1 MRFLFVSVLL
11 LFIVMAKVTF
21 AAPEPTSINDIEQ
34 AIQELNLEREVL
46 LSKAAQHSTSLKQSL
61 PSNRK
66 HWGKKRR
73 HNLTELRHYQ
83 TGLHVMKQV
92 KTLEKK
98 IQEFEGL
105 REKVKACEPIGKI
118 PDIATES
125 SSLINNINCS
135 LQSFEKKFP
144 ITKQRTYWN
153 RKQLVCTLFAFCLIT
168 SPFLLPVA
176 ATIPKQRRYQ
186 SEDHPQYF
194 TSYVNGTQTG
204 SARSANLF
212 MSSSPSSP
220 SSPCSTSLIA
230 SSSFM
235 GTTYNVVESSRNLIP
250 EARELA
256 TSFHSIIT
264 CLNSPG
270 ADQRHE
276 APKIHCIHK
285 VKEKFID
292 YSAEQILA
300 FYKDIKHIGG
310 GGEHTLYKVTLR
322 DDRNEVDAGSSI
334 ALRIRASV
342 PRTTPRIIPEAIK
355 AYSKLE
361 ILRRSNISNYIP
373 PFYASYYGPHLPEL
387 KKAYMPEE
395 GTMMYTEM
403 ELMDT
408 TYEKEYMRE
417 KKLVPARVICEA
429 LLGQW
434 ALQKIAKIYI
444 GDDKLRQYG
453 LKWDEDYLVY
463 HIGKRAYLF
472 PPGYSPRRLDLDTFF
487 IEGTPEASVS
497 WNENDDFLYNRAAS
511 QKLKTL
517 YEEINTKGFF
527 RSIEDNLQEFEVS
540 EKNPIPHK
548 GVKHLYISEED
559 MVL

>member
-1 MRFLFVSVLL
+1 MG
-11 LFIVMAKVTF
+11 KVTF
-21 AAPEPTSINDIEQ
+21 ADPEPTSINDIEK
-34 AIQELNLEREVL
+34 AIQDLSLEREAL
-46 LSKAAQHSTSLKQSL
+46 LGKAVQHVTSLKQFL

-73 HNLTELRHYQ
+73 HNLTESRHYQ

-92 KTLEKK
+92 KILEKRV
-98 IQEFEGL
+98 QELEDL
-105 REKVKACEPIGKI
+105 REKTKACEPIEQI
-118 PDIATES
+118 YDIASEN

-135 LQSFEKKFP
+135 LQSFEKKFQ

-153 RKQLVCTLFAFCLIT
+153 RKQLVYALFAFCLCT
-168 SPFLLPVA
+168 APFLPVA
-176 ATIPKQRRYQ
+176 AVTPKQSRNQ
-186 SEDHPQYF
+186 NEDHPQYV

-204 SARSANLF
+204 SARSANPF
-212 MSSSPSSP
+212 MPSSP
-220 SSPCSTSLIA
+220 SSSCSTSLA
-230 SSSFM
+230 EPSSFM
-235 GTTYNVVESSRNLIP
+235 GTTYNARVTSRNLTP
-250 EARELA
+250 EVRELSA
-256 TSFHSIIT
+256 SFHSIIT
-264 CLNSPG
+264 CLNTPG

-276 APKIHCIHK
+276 APKIHCIHG

-310 GGEHTLYKVTLR
+310 GGEHAIYKVTLR

-342 PRTTPRIIPEAIK
+342 PKTVPRVIPEAIK

-361 ILRRSNISNYIP
+361 ILRRSQISNYIP
-373 PFYASYYGPHLPEL
+373 PFYGFYYGPHLPEL
-387 KKAYMPEE
+387 KKAYVPEE
-395 GTMMYTEM
+395 GTIMYTEM

-408 TYEKEYMRE
+408 TYEKEYMKE

-434 ALQKIAKIYI
+434 ALQKIAKTYI

-472 PPGYSPRRLDLDTFF
+472 PPGYSPRRLDIDTFF
-487 IEGTPEASVS
+487 IEGTPEAPFS

-511 QKLKTL
+511 QNLKML
-517 YEEINTKGFF
+517 YEEINTKGLF
-527 RSIEDNLQEFEVS
+527 RSIEDNLQEFEIS
-540 EKNPIPHK
+540 EKKPIPHK
-548 GVKHLYISEED
+548 GVEHLYISEED
-559 MVL
+559 MFL